1 MVAVGCDCAR
11 AKAYTS
17 SGQYVSTT
25 SFRRCCYEKDGA
37 GAVEESFCLS
47 SASNDTFHFF
57 FLFFPRLLYFRE
69 RPPRTPSPVSSPGM
83 HERAVRKGVDAHTT
97 ASMRETDRLL
107 TSRNGEESQ
116 QQHQQRRPA
125 IHHPYVRSE
134 RAPCYKGAHRRW
146 RGHPSSQHARSVTP
160 LLLTARTC
168 LQSLPGMMTSAL
180 SFDPHFFD
188 PHPPKKRR

>member
-1 MVAVGCDCAR
+1 MDVIVPVQ
-11 AKAYTS
+11 KAYTS

-25 SFRRCCYEKDGA
+25 SFRRCCYEKDGV

-47 SASNDTFHFF
+47 SAPNDTFLFF
-57 FLFFPRLLYFRE
+57 FCFSHAFFTSGRN
-69 RPPRTPSPVSSPGM
+69 PPTPVSSPGM
-83 HERAVRKGVDAHTT
+83 QERAVRKGVDAHTT

-107 TSRNGEESQ
+107 TSRNGEENQ
-116 QQHQQRRPA
+116 QRHQQQRRSA
-125 IHHPYVRSE
+125 VHHPYVRSE
-134 RAPCYKGAHRRW
+134 RAPCHKGAHRRW

-168 LQSLPGMMTSAL
+168 FQSLPGMMTSAL

-188 PHPPKKRR
+188 PHPPKKKEVKGG